1 MVSRYRV
8 IIWMFAAFISITPAI
23 AQDQADD
30 AAATATIKTFD
41 DTLLSTMKDA
51 NTLGYKGRFD
61 RLAPVIDKT
70 FNLPLMTRL
79 LVGPQWNDFSAEK
92 QAELLSEFRRFTI
105 GTYANRFDGYNGEKI
120 NIVSQPQDQ
129 KADVLVQTEL
139 VTQKGEPV
147 KLNYLLRKGDHGWQV
162 IDIFLEGTIS
172 QLATQ
177 RSEFQSV
184 LSANGVDGL
193 ITKLDKKSADL
204 ATAPTEN

>member
-1 MVSRYRV
+1 M
-8 IIWMFAAFISITPAI
+8 AAFTTIAPVY
-23 AQDQADD
+23 AQDEADNS
-30 AAATATIKTFD
+30 AATATIASFD

-51 NTLGYKGRFD
+51 GKLGYKGRFE
-61 RLAPVIDKT
+61 RMAPVIDKT

-79 LVGPQWNDFSAEK
+79 LVGPEWNTLSADK
-92 QAELLSEFRRFTI
+92 QAELLAEFRRFTI

-120 NIVSQPQDQ
+120 NIVSVPQDQ
-129 KADVLVQTEL
+129 KSDMLIQTEL
-139 VTQKGEPV
+139 VPQKGEPV

-184 LSANGVDGL
+184 LSAAGVDGL
-193 ITKLDKKSADL
+193 ITQLDKKSAP
-204 ATAPTEN
+204 AENN